1 METIILRQVLSHR
14 LTRSGVLLLL
24 LGLLTGLVVPKFKNP
39 KMGLSSHVEGVMGGM
54 MLIILGFIWPR
65 LWLEPSA
72 LKAAHWLAV
81 YGAYA
86 NWANPLIA
94 ATWDAGGSMMPGAS
108 RGKKGTPMQEMVITI
123 VAVSLV
129 AALLLAVSLVL
140 WGLRRD
146 VSM

>member
-1 METIILRQVLSHR
+1 M
-14 LTRSGVLLLL
+14 
-24 LGLLTGLVVPKFKNP
+24 
-39 KMGLSSHVEGVMGGM
+39 
-54 MLIILGFIWPR
+54 
-65 LWLEPSA
+65 
-72 LKAAHWLAV
+72 KAARWLAV

-86 NWANPLIA
+86 NWANPFIA
-94 ATWDAGGSMMPGAS
+94 AAWDAGGSMMPGAS
-108 RGKKGTPMQEMVITI
+108 KGKKGTPIQEMVISI

>member
-1 METIILRQVLSHR
+1 MDTAILRQMLSHQ

-24 LGLLTGLVVPKFKNP
+24 LGLLTGLLVPKFKNP

-54 MLIILGFIWPR
+54 MLVILGFLWPK
-65 LWLEPSA
+65 LWLEPAA

-94 ATWDAGGSMMPGAS
+94 AAWDAGGSMMPWAS
-108 RGKKGTPMQEMVITI
+108 KGKKGTPIQEIVISI

-129 AALLLAVSLVL
+129 AALLPAVILVL
-140 WGLRRD
+140 WGLRRE

>member
-1 METIILRQVLSHR
+1 MDTFVVRQMLSHR
-14 LTRSGVLLLL
+14 LTSSGVLLML
-24 LGLLTGLVVPKFKNP
+24 LGLITGLFVPKLANP

-54 MLIILGFIWPR
+54 MLVILGFVWPK
-65 LWLEPSA
+65 LWLKPAA
-72 LKAAHWLAV
+72 LRAAHWLAV

-94 ATWDAGGSMMPGAS
+94 AVWDAGGSMMPGAS
-108 RGKKGTPMQEMVITI
+108 KGKKGTPIQEMIISI

-129 AALLLAVSLVL
+129 AALLPAVSLVL